1 MGKMLHLS
9 KIDILLER
17 NKPMDITY
25 TKKSTGEIIDLKQVT
40 VTSIF
45 GKEGTFN
52 VLLPNNDRKT
62 LRKLLVD
69 RIDNIKIFM

>member
-25 TKKSTGEIIDLKQVT
+25 TKRSTGEIIDLKEAI
-40 VTSIF
+40 VTSIY
-45 GKEGTFN
+45 GKEGTVN
-52 VLLPNNDRKT
+52 VVLPNDERRT
-62 LRKLLVD
+62 LRKILID
-69 RIDNIKIFM
+69 RIDDTKIFM